1 MGHIRNSLLKLGLC
15 SFFPSKIGFV
25 FHFFISRSL
34 SFPAQTILACRSRGA
49 ATSFYQ
55 LRTFPPFAFWR
66 VTFARWQTRGGTHP
80 SNIGGGCA
88 FDAKKGLDL
97 GLPMLVTH
105 FQQTS
110 KKKFRFLDFWLKP
123 LAQMIEFLTCVKKVR
138 SWEKGIR
145 SLGPVF

>member
-88 FDAKKGLDL
+88 FDAKKGLDS
-97 GLPMLVTH
+97 GLLRLVTR
-105 FQQTS
+105 FQQGS
-110 KKKFRFLDFWLKP
+110 KKKFEKMDFWFQVYAHL
-123 LAQMIEFLTCVKKVR
+123 IEIGTQLRT
-138 SWEKGIR
+138 
-145 SLGPVF
+145 PN